1 MKSFQSFRLD
11 TVNQSLLRGNERRP
25 LTPKAFDVLQ
35 YLVERA
41 GRLVTPDELLGALW
55 PGTYVNPEVLRKYIL
70 EIRKALADKADKPKF
85 IETITKRGYRFVAE
99 VTDDDA
105 VVSPVSPGPG
115 KPQNA
120 SAAKSAGPE
129 SVNSFIHMK
138 SLKWMIPVSLS
149 LIAVLAVL
157 GYFWFGRSK
166 PVARSLD
173 DTSLAVLPFADLSP
187 QRDQEYF
194 SDGLTEEVISDLAKT
209 SGLKVVARSSA
220 FQFKGKNVDL
230 RTIGK
235 KLGVANVLEG
245 SIRKEGDR
253 VRITA
258 ALTKL
263 DDGFQLWSETYDRDI
278 THILATQD
286 EIARDVTAAL
296 RVKLLAP
303 SEATNLEA
311 HATNPQ
317 AYQAYLQGQY
327 FSARGQDKE
336 DLTKT
341 LHYADEA
348 IRLDPNYAPAWAQRA
363 QALETMASVAL
374 IDNEVGFRQ
383 ARESA
388 QKAIALDPRLAA
400 GYLALGMVQI
410 NNDFDWEGAGTSLKK
425 AAALEPGSAE
435 VLRYQAYLARTLGRV
450 QESIDFY
457 NRAIA
462 LDPLRANF
470 HLALGYELYLA
481 SRFDEARES
490 LRRAQEL
497 NPQLSSLHLTL
508 GKTFLAQD
516 QPLQAVAEMQKE
528 SGDWE
533 KSSGEALAYYAVGRR
548 QDSDAA
554 LRKLI
559 AAHHDDGAY
568 QIAEVYAYRGETEKA
583 FEWLDRAY
591 RQHDPGTQDLKT
603 GLLMKSLR
611 QDPRYTALLNKIR
624 LSP

>member
-1 MKSFQSFRLD
+1 
-11 TVNQSLLRGNERRP
+11 
-25 LTPKAFDVLQ
+25 
-35 YLVERA
+35 
-41 GRLVTPDELLGALW
+41 
-55 PGTYVNPEVLRKYIL
+55 
-70 EIRKALADKADKPKF
+70 
-85 IETITKRGYRFVAE
+85 
-99 VTDDDA
+99 
-105 VVSPVSPGPG
+105 
-115 KPQNA
+115 
-120 SAAKSAGPE
+120 
-129 SVNSFIHMK
+129 
-138 SLKWMIPVSLS
+138 
-149 LIAVLAVL
+149 
-157 GYFWFGRSK
+157 
-166 PVARSLD
+166 
-173 DTSLAVLPFADLSP
+173 
-187 QRDQEYF
+187 
-194 SDGLTEEVISDLAKT
+194 
-209 SGLKVVARSSA
+209 
-220 FQFKGKNVDL
+220 
-230 RTIGK
+230 
-235 KLGVANVLEG
+235 
-245 SIRKEGDR
+245 
-253 VRITA
+253 
-258 ALTKL
+258 
-263 DDGFQLWSETYDRDI
+263 
-278 THILATQD
+278 
-286 EIARDVTAAL
+286 
-296 RVKLLAP
+296 
-303 SEATNLEA
+303 
-311 HATNPQ
+311 
-317 AYQAYLQGQY
+317 
-327 FSARGQDKE
+327 
-336 DLTKT
+336 
-341 LHYADEA
+341 
-348 IRLDPNYAPAWAQRA
+348 
-363 QALETMASVAL
+363 
-374 IDNEVGFRQ
+374 
-383 ARESA
+383 
-388 QKAIALDPRLAA
+388 
-400 GYLALGMVQI
+400 MVQI

-568 QIAEVYAYRGETEKA
+568 QIAEVYAYRGETDKA

-611 QDPRYTALLNKIR
+611 QDPRYTALLNKMR